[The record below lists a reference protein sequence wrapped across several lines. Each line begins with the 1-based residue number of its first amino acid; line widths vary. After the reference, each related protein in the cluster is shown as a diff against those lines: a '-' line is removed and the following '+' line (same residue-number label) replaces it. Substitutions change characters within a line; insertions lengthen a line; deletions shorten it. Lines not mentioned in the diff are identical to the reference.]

1 MLSPQEVRRRLF
13 GPVVSGGLSRS
24 VPLRN
29 GGQLYLDVVGH
40 PEYATPDCGNAL
52 DLVVHDKAGERILE
66 GLLEDA
72 GQRLREEGIAGDISV
87 LKSNAAPAGNSY
99 GCHENYVVGRR
110 AEFGRL
116 ADILIPFLITRQ
128 LSTAVDRAARDIDIF
143 EAKTVPHGPR
153 SLPAGRRRPRSYRTA
168 TSPGPPHGLVW
179 RNGHRPT
186 ADPASVHAI
195 RTSSTYRPPR
205 KNSSRRTPSAV
216 KPHDS

>member
-1 MLSPQEVRRRLF
+1 VDKRIFGLRNEYSVVLSASGPRQLSPHEVLSPQEVRRRLF

-87 LKSNAAPAGNSY
+87 LKSNAGPAGSSY
-99 GCHENYVVGRR
+99 GCQENYVVGRR

-116 ADILIPFLITRQ
+116 ADILIPHQAAHLRRGHD
-128 LSTAVDRAARDIDIF
+128 SADTA
-143 EAKTVPHGPR
+143 
-153 SLPAGRRRPRSYRTA
+153 RRRVLSQPAHRAHRDRHVVGDHPGQAVAPR
-168 TSPGPPHGLVW
+168 
-179 RNGHRPT
+179 
-186 ADPASVHAI
+186 
-195 RTSSTYRPPR
+195 PR
-205 KNSSRRTPSAV
+205 
-216 KPHDS
+216 